1 MVKLYNTLW
10 GRFLLKFITLPFISN
25 LAGKILDSKIS
36 CIAIKPFIKNNGIDM
51 TDFVGEKWKSFN
63 DFFTR
68 KVKID
73 ARPIDMSE
81 NAFISPCDG
90 LLSIYNIDDKTIMNI
105 KGSYYNVETLLNNKK
120 IAEEYKNGLC
130 FVYRLTPS
138 HYHRYCYL
146 DSGSKGKNI
155 HINGVYHTVQP
166 FAVENMPV
174 YRMNTREYTIL
185 NTDNFGKVIFMEVGA
200 LMVGRICNYH
210 NEYIF
215 NRGDEKGRFE
225 FGGSTIIVI
234 VKENTV
240 KVNNDILE
248 YNGEFPVKMGE
259 KIGINLIR

>member
-51 TDFVGEKWKSFN
+51 TDFVCEKWKSFN

-130 FVYRLTPS
+130 FV
-138 HYHRYCYL
+138 
-146 DSGSKGKNI
+146 
-155 HINGVYHTVQP
+155 
-166 FAVENMPV
+166 
-174 YRMNTREYTIL
+174 
-185 NTDNFGKVIFMEVGA
+185 
-200 LMVGRICNYH
+200 
-210 NEYIF
+210 
-215 NRGDEKGRFE
+215 
-225 FGGSTIIVI
+225 
-234 VKENTV
+234 
-240 KVNNDILE
+240 
-248 YNGEFPVKMGE
+248 
-259 KIGINLIR
+259 